1 MRPARDL
8 QKHPFEDRH
17 PEPQAQAIRR
27 HDGTNPRHGSHIVLA
42 STLATIVAL
51 LALLLPTTVAAG
63 SFTLRVP
70 VLMYH
75 RITAPAADVALP
87 DLWIP
92 PKLFRRQMQALKNH
106 GWTAITAEQLAV
118 SFAAHERPGP
128 KRFVITIDDGAIDG
142 YTNVRPILGDLRMS
156 ATFFVNPGHVGRS
169 TKMDWDEL
177 RELRA
182 EGHDIANHSL
192 SHADLTAL
200 SGTKLKAQIEGAER
214 ILAKQLG
221 YRPVTFCYPYGFH
234 DAEARA
240 QVKSSGFVLA
250 FTTAYGARED
260 SSHPYRAPR
269 LRMHPSDSPAD
280 VLAKVAPYARGY

>member
-1 MRPARDL
+1 MRPVPDH
-8 QKHPFEDRH
+8 QEHSIEDRN
-17 PEPQAQAIRR
+17 PQPQTRAIRP
-27 HDGTNPRHGSHIVLA
+27 HDRINPRHGSHVVLA

-75 RITAPAADVALP
+75 RITAPAADAALP
-87 DLWIP
+87 DLWIR

-106 GWTAITAEQLAV
+106 GWTAITAEKLAV
-118 SFAAHERPGP
+118 TFAAHETPGK
-128 KRFVITIDDGAIDG
+128 KRFVITVDDGAIDG
-142 YTNVRPILGDLRMS
+142 YTTVRPILADLGMS

-169 TKMDWDEL
+169 TKMDWNEL
-177 RELRA
+177 RQLRA

-214 ILAKQLG
+214 ILAKELG

-250 FTTAYGARED
+250 FTTAYGAREA
-260 SSHPYRAPR
+260 SSSPFRTPR

-280 VLAKVAPYARGY
+280 LLAKVAPYASGR